1 MKWKC
6 GDCGCDINEESV
18 QRDGG
23 LRFEPRL
30 GGRGERRLPGRS
42 DICDE
47 CMDRRGDVMEAMKD
61 KRLTHEEFASIQ
73 KAMGRRGA
81 AEKLILRLLNNPK
94 PGEPK

>member
-23 LRFEPRL
+23 LRFEPRV
-30 GGRGERRLPGRS
+30 GGRGERRLPARS
-42 DICDE
+42 DICDA
-47 CMDRRGDVMEAMKD
+47 CMDRRGEVMQAFED
-61 KRLTHEEFASIQ
+61 KRLNPEEFLSIQ

-81 AEKLILRLLNNPK
+81 AKKLIEKLLA
-94 PGEPK
+94 